1 MPTIAILA
9 TTPQKAELHRSPVFK
24 SHQLI
29 FAQDLHGL
37 LNLQADAY
45 MDLVLEPGPER
56 IEALSHLLPSP
67 IFINSVIQTLSVCGA
82 DFIRINGWPGFLEM
96 PLLEAASGE
105 ISGSRARDIFGNYII
120 FVKDVPGLVNP
131 RIISMIINEA
141 YYTLAAGTATRGE
154 IDIAMKLGTGYP
166 MGPFEWGEKIGL
178 LNIYALL
185 TTMGK
190 TNPLYDIAPGI

>member
-1 MPTIAILA
+1 M
-9 TTPQKAELHRSPVFK
+9 
-24 SHQLI
+24 I
-29 FAQDLHGL
+29 FAQDLAGL
-37 LNLQADAY
+37 LNLKADAY
-45 MDLVLEPGPER
+45 MDLAFEPGPER
-56 IEALSHLLPSP
+56 IETLRHLLPSP

-96 PLLEAASGE
+96 RLLEAASGE
-105 ISGSRARDIFGNYII
+105 ISGSRARDIFGEYII

-154 IDIAMKLGTGYP
+154 IDTAMKLGTGYP

-178 LNIYALL
+178 HNIYALL
-185 TTMGK
+185 TAMGE
-190 TNPLYDIAPGI
+190 TNPLYDIAPGISKK